1 MRALAKVAVPLI
13 ALSLVVEAPAHAAEE
28 AECWTSASVGAA
40 RLRELQIMF
49 MGVSLRCVSKGVDI
63 RPNYENFLAANKKA
77 LNAAHDQL
85 KLHYGVTT
93 KKIGNGEYDQFQT
106 RLANHYGTGK
116 TDVQNCKSFGAL
128 MDELSGSAASPDMLA
143 SVAMDMVRDPRIDG
157 VRCAL
162 KPR

>member
-1 MRALAKVAVPLI
+1 MRRLVQLAGA
-13 ALSLVVEAPAHAAEE
+13 AMMLSLSVSAPARAAEE

-85 KLHYGVTT
+85 KLHYGIAT

-116 TDVQNCKSFGAL
+116 TDVQNCKSFGVL
-128 MDELSGSAASPDMLA
+128 MDELSGNASSPDMLA

-157 VRCAL
+157 TRCAL